1 MAFGLGRKF
10 RIKLSHAIANLL
22 LLFLDLFELFLC
34 TLRVFSVQF
43 LR

>member
-1 MAFGLGRKF
+1 MAFGLDRQF

-22 LLFLDLFELFLC
+22 LLFLELFELFLR